1 MPLFESIRIALAQ
14 IRVQKLKSFFTLLGV
29 TIGVMF
35 LIAVV
40 SIVEGMSD
48 YVEQDFMGRV
58 LGANT
63 FTLRRF
69 PWFGNHVT
77 EEEWRSWMRRPRIY
91 PRDARLVRSVIP
103 AGTKYAI
110 ESAEILWAS
119 SGFARPRQVEA
130 HAVDG
135 DYFTIKKYDLT
146 SGRVF
151 SPQEMELGT
160 TVIVIGDEVAKYF
173 FPNLDAVG
181 RMLRIG
187 GVPYT
192 VIGVIEH
199 QGSLFGMSLDKTAIA
214 PFNSPLRRLTNP
226 RGDVDGVLVQ
236 AQNDVLLDEAMETT
250 REALRSNRH
259 LRPSEPDNFVMETTA
274 SALVMFEKTKSVM
287 TIAGTA
293 LPAIGLIVGG
303 MVIMNIMLVAVAERT
318 REIGIRKSLGA
329 RRRDILSQFLVEA
342 ATLSTLGAIIGIL
355 LGLVAAKVVES
366 QTPLPASVA
375 PWSIVAATL
384 LGTVVG
390 IVSGVYPARRAS
402 LLDPIE
408 ALRQET

>member
-1 MPLFESIRIALAQ
+1 MPLLESIRLALAT
-14 IRVQKLKSFFTLLGV
+14 IRVQKLKSVFTLMGV
-29 TIGVMF
+29 TIAVMF

-40 SIVEGMSD
+40 SIVEGMSK
-48 YVEQDFMGRV
+48 YVEEDFMGRV

-69 PWFGNHVT
+69 PWFGNNTT
-77 EEEWRSWMRRPRIY
+77 EAEWRSWQRRPRIY
-91 PRDARLVRSVIP
+91 PRDAYLVRDGAPS
-103 AGTKYAI
+103 GTRWAI
-110 ESAEILWAS
+110 ESAELLWAS
-119 SGFARPRQVEA
+119 TPYARPRQVDA

-135 DYFTIKKYDLT
+135 DYFTIKKYDLS

-160 TVIVIGDEVAKYF
+160 TVIVIGDEAAKYF
-173 FPNLDAVG
+173 FPNLDPVG
-181 RMLRIG
+181 RQLRIG
-187 GVPYT
+187 GIPYSI
-192 VIGVIEH
+192 IGVIEH
-199 QGSLFGMSLDKTAIA
+199 QGSLFGMSLDKMAIA
-214 PFNSPLRRLTNP
+214 PFNSPLRKLTNP

-236 AQNDVLLDEAMETT
+236 ASTPILLDEAMETT

-259 LRPSEPDNFVMETTA
+259 LRPSQPDNFVMETTA
-274 SALVMFEKTKSVM
+274 SALVMFERTMSVM

-293 LPAIGLIVGG
+293 LPAVGLIVGG
-303 MVIMNIMLVAVAERT
+303 LVIMNIMLVAVAERT

-355 LGLVAAKVVES
+355 LGLGAAKLVEAE
-366 QTPLPASVA
+366 TPLPAAVA
-375 PWSIVAATL
+375 PWSIVAATA
-384 LGTVVG
+384 LGLVVG

-408 ALRQET
+408 ALRQE